1 MWPAFFARVRPVT
14 RNAKPTC
21 MKSTRKPVSSNHVRL
36 IEMPRWPV
44 CVASVCMP
52 ACETGTFVTPGA
64 SGLLAS
70 TEPVFVPPG
79 SAWWLN

>member
-36 IEMPRWPV
+36 IEIARWPV
-44 CVASVCMP
+44 CVARACIP
-52 ACETGTFVTPGA
+52 AAETGTFVTPGA